1 MRPFYSD
8 ERGHPLRRRC
18 TFPSGAGMTFE
29 MREIVKSKQAMR
41 RRLSS
46 LPLVE
51 KLRLLGKLRERS
63 LAILASLARR
73 QHREDPAGH

>member
-1 MRPFYSD
+1 
-8 ERGHPLRRRC
+8 
-18 TFPSGAGMTFE
+18 MTFE